1 MAEGKG
7 PSSGDQVSVGQ
18 YLAHRLVEA
27 GVRDFFTVPGDFNMV
42 LLDEMLKNAGLT
54 FIGCCNELNAGYAAD
69 GYARGSGKLGVV
81 VGESCFYSDP
91 KNLHVVVTYMVGA
104 LSLINAVA
112 GAFSDDLPLLV
123 VVGSPNTNDLVER
136 HVVHHSLGS
145 GSLDQCRR
153 AFDPVVTHVFSVY
166 SPKDAPGNLRFAGL
180 ALLTYIVHRHD

>member
-1 MAEGKG
+1 
-7 PSSGDQVSVGQ
+7 
-18 YLAHRLVEA
+18 
-27 GVRDFFTVPGDFNMV
+27 
-42 LLDEMLKNAGLT
+42 MLKNAGLT

-69 GYARGSGKLGVV
+69 GYARGSGKLGV
-81 VGESCFYSDP
+81 
-91 KNLHVVVTYMVGA
+91 VVVTYMVGA

-153 AFDPVVTHVFSVY
+153 AFDPVVTYTCIFY
-166 SPKDAPGNLRFAGL
+166 L
-180 ALLTYIVHRHD
+180 